1 MRWGD
6 SRGGSAWGR
15 PLALPMWRRNIVQL
29 CVACLLTVLLGG
41 SLQLNKLAVLDGAGR
56 QFSQSSYGSKT
67 GFLVPFA
74 VFKAICNLIVGSLA
88 DRHGRKRI
96 AVLGWIVGLVA
107 PLMVLSAPTDER
119 GWTTVVSSAA
129 FLGMQQGLVWTCLI
143 LVTLDL
149 CGPTA
154 RGFASG
160 LSETVGYTAIAVFA
174 QIYGGFER
182 RDVSCAWSPA
192 ASADASTSPEDLARA
207 RGAACVAAVGGAEAR
222 CDTPDDWNAACVGAC
237 LCEGYTRAP
246 FLAQL
251 ALMLVGVAVTLVA
264 LRESLRHAHLGAGS
278 RDGGIAMTARGG
290 RFRELVDDAS
300 DDDDETKR
308 FASSRAATAAG
319 GDPEASAEVAGD
331 RARDASLDE
340 TAWGSFARTSFTHKS
355 LVVVCVAGFCA
366 NFETGMAWG
375 LMASWARD
383 GLGVGGRERDFFTG
397 AYSFLKGLSQLL
409 AGLVS
414 DRVGRKGPMS
424 AGLIG
429 GAASLLVAAFGAG
442 YRGRFLPDV
451 KPDDADLVEIQFG
464 YLVLSGALLGLSTGL
479 MYPVLAAAAADH
491 APEGRAAGT
500 VGTVRFWR
508 DLGYAMGMPIAAL
521 ADASSAESAL
531 IFVAAL
537 MAAAGTLVATT
548 YEEAMP
554 AERAG
559 YVPAGGEGGGVPSGV
574 PSGVPRGEGDRA
586 RGRGEEGA

>member
-1 MRWGD
+1 MT
-6 SRGGSAWGR
+6 
-15 PLALPMWRRNIVQL
+15 RRN
-29 CVACLLTVLLGG
+29 
-41 SLQLNKLAVLDGAGR
+41 
-56 QFSQSSYGSKT
+56 
-67 GFLVPFA
+67 
-74 VFKAICNLIVGSLA
+74 
-88 DRHGRKRI
+88 
-96 AVLGWIVGLVA
+96 
-107 PLMVLSAPTDER
+107 
-119 GWTTVVSSAA
+119 VS
-129 FLGMQQGLVWTCLI
+129 
-143 LVTLDL
+143 
-149 CGPTA
+149 
-154 RGFASG
+154 R
-160 LSETVGYTAIAVFA
+160 
-174 QIYGGFER
+174 
-182 RDVSCAWSPA
+182 
-192 ASADASTSPEDLARA
+192 ARA
-207 RGAACVAAVGGAEAR
+207 RDGGGRRPGGVGGGCR
-222 CDTPDDWNAACVGAC
+222 
-237 LCEGYTRAP
+237 
-246 FLAQL
+246 
-251 ALMLVGVAVTLVA
+251 
-264 LRESLRHAHLGAGS
+264 
-278 RDGGIAMTARGG
+278 
-290 RFRELVDDAS
+290 
-300 DDDDETKR
+300 
-308 FASSRAATAAG
+308 
-319 GDPEASAEVAGD
+319 D
-331 RARDASLDE
+331 RARDAPLDE

-451 KPDDADLVEIQFG
+451 EPDDADLVEIQFG

-521 ADASSAESAL
+521 ADASSADRA

-554 AERAG
+554 AERTG

-574 PSGVPRGEGDRA
+574 PAGCRGG
-586 RGRGEEGA
+586 RGSRRWRGEEARRRVARDRRPRRWRRRGVDAFCRQ

>member
-74 VFKAICNLIVGSLA
+74 VFKAICSLIVGSLA

-129 FLGMQQGLVWTCLI
+129 FLGMQQGLVWTCMI

-246 FLAQL
+246 FPRATR
-251 ALMLVGVAVTLVA
+251 AHA
-264 LRESLRHAHLGAGS
+264 RRRHRHP
-278 RDGGIAMTARGG
+278 R
-290 RFRELVDDAS
+290 
-300 DDDDETKR
+300 
-308 FASSRAATAAG
+308 RA
-319 GDPEASAEVAGD
+319 P
-331 RARDASLDE
+331 R
-340 TAWGSFARTSFTHKS
+340 
-355 LVVVCVAGFCA
+355 
-366 NFETGMAWG
+366 
-375 LMASWARD
+375 
-383 GLGVGGRERDFFTG
+383 
-397 AYSFLKGLSQLL
+397 
-409 AGLVS
+409 
-414 DRVGRKGPMS
+414 
-424 AGLIG
+424 I
-429 GAASLLVAAFGAG
+429 
-442 YRGRFLPDV
+442 
-451 KPDDADLVEIQFG
+451 
-464 YLVLSGALLGLSTGL
+464 
-479 MYPVLAAAAADH
+479 AAARPSRRGLERRWHRHDRSR
-491 APEGRAAGT
+491 RA
-500 VGTVRFWR
+500 V
-508 DLGYAMGMPIAAL
+508 
-521 ADASSAESAL
+521 
-531 IFVAAL
+531 
-537 MAAAGTLVATT
+537 
-548 YEEAMP
+548 
-554 AERAG
+554 
-559 YVPAGGEGGGVPSGV
+559 SG
-574 PSGVPRGEGDRA
+574 A
-586 RGRGEEGA
+586 RGRRERRR